1 MLATNTPSS
10 QQASWAA
17 NIDFERIIRWVGY
30 AAVAAFFV
38 WLLPQVGDNPR
49 GYIQATISG
58 FLTGGI
64 YALVAVGIVMIN
76 KASGVFNFAHGAMM
90 LITSLVFYSFFTTS
104 TADYNIFVIVAL
116 VVSTVVMFLAMNSW
130 RDLLNPVSLGIGAVA
145 SVVLIGL
152 MYVGG
157 DSWTLIHAL
166 VGSITTAILIG
177 LMIERFSIRPLV
189 GQPIFTLILM
199 TLALDRIFYGL
210 SIMVWGSIDK
220 SLNLFGGILDQ
231 SGAVE
236 NPAWKLPRTIRVDV
250 SPFLDESARLTNI
263 NLDSRLV
270 IAFGIAILIFA
281 AFVLFFQKT
290 NVGLAMR
297 ATSENQVLAQSVG
310 MRVRAILAAAWG
322 IATLLA
328 LAAGVL
334 YGGAAQIGTGMPGLV
349 FLAFPAVLLGGLE
362 SISGALIG
370 GLIIGIVQLWADTL
384 LPGTQAGTQLAPY
397 VILMIVLVIR
407 PDGLFGQKRI
417 ERI

>member
-1 MLATNTPSS
+1 L
-10 QQASWAA
+10 AA
-17 NIDFERIIRWVGY
+17 NTTSPQESWTSTIDFERIIRWSGY
-30 AAVAAFFV
+30 VAVLAFLV
-38 WLLPQVGDNPR
+38 WLVPQIGDNPR

-90 LITSLVFYSFFTTS
+90 LITSLVFYSFFTTP
-104 TADYNIFVIVAL
+104 TADYNILVVVAL
-116 VVSTVVMFLAMNSW
+116 AVSTVVMFLAMNSW
-130 RDLLNPVSLGIGAVA
+130 RDLLNPQSAVLGAVA
-145 SVVLIGL
+145 SVVIVGL
-152 MYVGG
+152 MFIGG
-157 DSWTLIHAL
+157 DSWNLIHAL
-166 VGSITTAILIG
+166 VGAVTTAILIG

-189 GQPIFTLILM
+189 GQPVFTLILM
-199 TLALDRIFYGL
+199 TLALERIFYGL
-210 SIMVWGSIDK
+210 SIMIWGSIDK
-220 SLNLFGGILDQ
+220 SLSLFSGVLDQ
-231 SGAVE
+231 SGVAE

-263 NLDSRLV
+263 NLDARLV
-270 IAFGIAILIFA
+270 IAFVIAIIIFV
-281 AFVLFFQKT
+281 AFVLFFQYT

-334 YGGAAQIGTGMPGLV
+334 YGGSAQIGIGMPGLV